1 MNVIKKYWNQVYQY
15 ILLLTPLAC
24 MCAGFIYTIRKF
36 AGWHPDTHW
45 LFVILFDI
53 SQIIYLLISLY
64 FINYKKKVLRY
75 SKKDI
80 FKIKTFLTIALFI
93 QYNFI
98 VHCFPSADTWSCTF
112 IFMGFIAF
120 LFDMKLTLIHISG
133 YTIFL
138 VIGHI
143 LYWEKLMPDYLSTK
157 EEILSIRITVYF
169 LTSLS
174 ILLITYFVEK
184 FLIEQQEEETENMIL
199 IEKQLKYYQNCDMM
213 DKELRKFRHDIK
225 GHFIGMGYLLENRNY
240 EELECYFKDLTDSF
254 SFQDNLYFTGNLII
268 DSIINHDLHNL
279 CNEHVQKNVFSFLT
293 DIKTISS
300 IDLCTIF
307 SNLLSNAIRAANQC
321 SAEENPQL
329 SIQFDYGSEFFSI
342 TIVNSISSS
351 PPAIHK
357 NSKQITQ
364 NRNHGYGL
372 HKIKSICEKYDGIFN
387 QTVEN
392 QKIFTT
398 VYLPL

>member
-24 MCAGFIYTIRKF
+24 MCAGIIYTIRKL
-36 AGWHPDTHW
+36 AGWHPDTSW
-45 LFVILFDI
+45 IFVILFDT
-53 SQIIYLLISLY
+53 SQIIYLFISLY
-64 FINYKKKVLRY
+64 FINHKKKY
-75 SKKDI
+75 HSYTNEDI

-120 LFDMKLTLIHISG
+120 LFDFRLTLIHISG

-143 LYWEKLMPDYLSTK
+143 LYLEKLMPDFSGTK
-157 EEILSIRITVYF
+157 EEILPLRIIIYF
-169 LTSLS
+169 LASLS
-174 ILLITYFVEK
+174 IVLITYFVEK

-199 IEKQLKYYQNCDMM
+199 IEKQLEYYQNCDML

-225 GHFIGMGYLLENRNY
+225 GHFIGMNYLLENRNY

-254 SFQDNLYFTGNLII
+254 AFQEKLYFSGNLII
-268 DSIINHDLHNL
+268 DSIVNYDLHNT
-279 CNEHVQKNVFSFLT
+279 CGDHVQKNVSGILT
-293 DIKTISS
+293 NIVTVSS

-307 SNLLSNAIRAANQC
+307 SNLLSNAIHAVNQC
-321 SAEENPQL
+321 SAKERPQL
-329 SIQFDYGSEFFSI
+329 SIQFDHGSEFFSI
-342 TIVNSISSS
+342 TIVNSVSDDNL
-351 PPAIHK
+351 AIHK
-357 NSKQITQ
+357 NNKQITP

-372 HKIKSICEKYDGIFN
+372 RKIKSICDKYDGIFN

-392 QKIFTT
+392 HKIITT

>member
-36 AGWHPDTHW
+36 AGWHPDTSW
-45 LFVILFDI
+45 FFVILFDI

-64 FINYKKKVLRY
+64 FINYKKKVCNY
-75 SKKDI
+75 SQRDI

-98 VHCFPSADTWSCTF
+98 VHCFPSTDTWSCTF

-120 LFDMKLTLIHISG
+120 LFDFKLALIHISG

-138 VIGHI
+138 LIGHI
-143 LYWEKLMPDYLSTK
+143 LYPEKLMPDFLGTK
-157 EEILSIRITVYF
+157 EEILPLRIVIYF
-169 LTSLS
+169 LASLS
-174 ILLITYFVEK
+174 IVLITYFVEN

-199 IEKQLKYYQNCDMM
+199 IEKQLEYYQNCDMM

-225 GHFIGMGYLLENRNY
+225 GHFIGMSYLLENRNF

-254 SFQDNLYFTGNLII
+254 SFQENLYFSGNLII

-279 CNEHVQKNVFSFLT
+279 CKEHVQKNVSGFLT
-293 DIKTISS
+293 DIETVSS

-321 SAEENPQL
+321 SEKEEPQL

-342 TIVNSISSS
+342 TIVNSVSGSH
-351 PPAIHK
+351 PGIHK

>member
-15 ILLLTPLAC
+15 ILLLTPCAC
-24 MCAGFIYTIRKF
+24 MCAGIIYTIRKLS
-36 AGWHPDTHW
+36 GWHPDTSW
-45 LFVILFDI
+45 FFVILFDT
-53 SQIIYLLISLY
+53 SQIIYLFISLY
-64 FINYKKKVLRY
+64 FINYKKKHLSY
-75 SKKDI
+75 SRKDI

-98 VHCFPSADTWSCTF
+98 VHCFPSTDTWSCTF

-120 LFDMKLTLIHISG
+120 LFDFKLTLIHISG

-143 LYWEKLMPDYLSTK
+143 LYLEKLIPDFSGTK
-157 EEILSIRITVYF
+157 EEILPLRIIIYF
-169 LTSLS
+169 LASLS
-174 ILLITYFVEK
+174 IVLITYFVEK

-199 IEKQLKYYQNCDMM
+199 IEKQLEYYRNCDMM

-225 GHFIGMGYLLENRNY
+225 GHFIGMSYLLKSKNY
-240 EELECYFKDLTDSF
+240 AELECYFKDLTDSF
-254 SFQDNLYFTGNLII
+254 TFQEKLYFSGNLII

-279 CNEHVQKNVFSFLT
+279 CNDHVQRNVSGILT
-293 DIKTISS
+293 DIKTVSS

-307 SNLLSNAIRAANQC
+307 SNLLSNAIRAANEC
-321 SAEENPQL
+321 SVEERPQL
-329 SIQFDYGSEFFSI
+329 SVQFDYGTKFFSI
-342 TIVNSISSS
+342 TIINSVSNDNLLIY
-351 PPAIHK
+351 K
-357 NSKQITQ
+357 NSEQLPQ

-372 HKIKSICEKYDGIFN
+372 HKIKSICEKYDGLFD
-387 QTVEN
+387 QTIEN
-392 QKIFTT
+392 HKITTT